1 METFKVITGF
11 DGSCPFSDEG
21 VSTLDDGTFEVR
33 PMWRPSPGISEE
45 NSECDGGSRFSIKVE
60 NISGKTGIFEC
71 FINWEDK
78 KQKRLHYHDYV
89 HVLMPGG
96 AEWKMF
102 PVEPEYPGARLR
114 IELPPGLS
122 HIDTSPYYSYGMSL
136 WYMKSKDGNH
146 GAKYSSIGKSSEG
159 REIPLLLIDD
169 PSGWKNK
176 TDMIFMSRN
185 HAYETA
191 GSFCAEGMID
201 FLLSDDELA
210 RYFRA
215 SFRFHFLPMTN
226 PDGVYNGM
234 SRLTA
239 PRGADL
245 NRTIKQDDDAWRAL
259 KDYVDKVK
267 PGLLLNIHN
276 WMSKNQ
282 DGLLANTQH
291 FAEKF
296 KKLMPDQHQ
305 DGKFWKVEW
314 TELFLEN
321 SGSEIC
327 KEEWESWKGY
337 VRKEFGAIALTLEF
351 PWFGRTVPR
360 MRETGRTSLVSF
372 LLASK
377 K

>member
-1 METFKVITGF
+1 MATFKVITGF
-11 DGSCPFSDEG
+11 DGACPFSDEG
-21 VSTLDDGTFEVR
+21 VSLLNGGTFEVR

-45 NSECDGGSRFSIKVE
+45 NPECGGSRFSVKVE
-60 NISGKTGIFEC
+60 NTTSETHIFEC

-78 KQKRLHYHDYV
+78 QQKRLRNHDCV
-89 HVLMPGG
+89 HILMPG
-96 AEWKMF
+96 ASEWKMY
-102 PVEPEYPGARLR
+102 PAELEPPGARLK
-114 IELPPGLS
+114 IKLPSGIS
-122 HIDTSPYYSYGMSL
+122 HIDISPYYSYGMSIEH
-136 WYMKSKDGNH
+136 MKKKEGIH
-146 GAKYSSIGKSSEG
+146 GAKYSSIGMSAEG

-176 TDMIFMSRN
+176 TDMIFIARN

-245 NRTIKQDDDAWRAL
+245 NRTLKQDDDAWRAL
-259 KDYVDKVK
+259 KNYLDKVK
-267 PGLLLNIHN
+267 PELLLNIHN

-296 KKLMPDQHQ
+296 KSLMPDQHQ
-305 DGKFWKVEW
+305 DGKFWNVEW
-314 TELFLEN
+314 TELFLEKARA
-321 SGSEIC
+321 ETC
-327 KEEWESWKGY
+327 KEEWESWKDY

-351 PWFGRTVPR
+351 PWFGRTVSS

-377 K
+377 N